1 MTKTS
6 VKPINLLDQGEKR
19 SVALFKCNSGVELNL
34 NIFADL

>member
-19 SVALFKCNSGVELNL
+19 SGALFTCNSGVELSL
-34 NIFADL
+34 NVFADL